1 MQSDSYPASR
11 DLVLIGGGH
20 AHALV
25 LRRWGMD
32 PLAGVRLTLIS
43 PDPTAPYTGMLP
55 GLVAG
60 HYRAD
65 DLQIDLVRL
74 ARFAGARL
82 VLGRVTGIDRQRRM
96 IAVPGRGDIAYDVA
110 SLDIGIGTDLPT
122 LPGFAQFGQAAKPLG
137 GFAAGWDAAL
147 ARFAAGARPAVVVLG
162 GGVAGVE
169 LALAMAHRLRGIG
182 LLPEVTLVERGALLM
197 AGIGAGARASL
208 ERHLAAAGIGVRRGA
223 EAARVEAGRVV
234 LAGGEVLASHFTV
247 GAAGAVP
254 QSWLADTGLGLDRGF
269 VAVGPTLQSLSDPM
283 IFAAGDCA
291 HMAESPRPKAGV
303 FAVRQAPVLHH
314 NLRAALSGGGLR
326 RYSPQRDYMKLIST
340 GAKGAVADRAGLQA
354 GGLWLWRWK
363 DRIDRRFMA
372 RFQDLPV
379 AAAKVLLPRDRAAGL
394 ADLAAEQPL
403 CGGCGAKLGRDEL
416 EAALAVLPAPT
427 RPDVLSGRGD
437 DAAVLAH
444 GSGHQVLT
452 TDHLR
457 AVTAD
462 PWLMAEIAATHALGD
477 IWAMG
482 AAPQVALSQIILP
495 RMSAALQ
502 ARTLAEITQAA
513 AGVFAAAG
521 ADLVGG
527 HTSIGAELTIGFTV
541 TGLAPGRVVAKG
553 GAVAGDALILTK
565 ALGVG
570 VILAADMAG
579 RAPGRVVAAA
589 HRAMVAGQG
598 PAAALLAGV
607 AHAMTDVTG
616 FGLAGHLA
624 EMLAASGLGAEID
637 LDAVPVLDGAL
648 ALAAAGV
655 QSSIYPHNRAATVV
669 VGVAGANAPD
679 PARVA
684 LLFDPQT
691 CGGLLAAVP
700 GAEAERLVMALRATG
715 LPAARVGRVVGGGGI
730 RLRSDRDS

>member
-32 PLAGVRLTLIS
+32 PLAGVRLTLI
-43 PDPTAPYTGMLP
+43 DPGPVAPYTGMLP

-60 HYRAD
+60 HYSAG

-96 IAVPGRGDIAYDVA
+96 IAVSGRGDIAYDVA
-110 SLDIGIGTDLPT
+110 ALDIGVGTDLPS
-122 LPGFAQFGQAAKPLG
+122 LPGFAEFGMPAKPLG

-147 ARFAAGARPAVVVLG
+147 ARFVGGERPAVVVLG

-169 LALAMAHRLRGIG
+169 LALAMAHRLRGAG
-182 LLPEVTLVERGALLM
+182 LVPEITIVERGAMIL
-197 AGIGAGARASL
+197 AGIGARAREAL
-208 ERHLAAAGIGVRRGA
+208 GRHLAAAGIGVRTGA
-223 EAARVEAGRVV
+223 EAARVAAGRVV

-254 QSWLADTGLGLDRGF
+254 QGWLVGTGLALERGF
-269 VAVGPTLQSLSDPM
+269 VAVGPTLQSLSDPL

-291 HMAESPRPKAGV
+291 HMAQSPRPKAGV
-303 FAVRQAPVLHH
+303 FAVRQAPVLHD
-314 NLRAALSGGGLR
+314 NLRALLSGEALR
-326 RYSPQRDYMKLIST
+326 RYRPQRDYLKLIST

-354 GGLWLWRWK
+354 GGPWLWRWK

-372 RFQDLPV
+372 RFQNLPTGMG
-379 AAAKVLLPRDRAAGL
+379 ASPLPRDRAAGL
-394 ADLAAEQPL
+394 VELAAEQPL

-427 RPDVLSGRGD
+427 RADVLSGRGD

-444 GSGHQVLT
+444 GAGRQVLT

-462 PWLMAEIAATHALGD
+462 PWLMAQIAAVHALGD

-482 AAPQVALSQIILP
+482 AAPQVALSQVILP

-502 ARTLAEITQAA
+502 ARTLAEITEAA
-513 AGVFAAAG
+513 AAVFAAAG

-553 GAVAGDALILTK
+553 GAVVGDALILTK

-579 RAPGRVVAAA
+579 RAPGPVVTAAYG
-589 HRAMVAGQG
+589 AMVARQG
-598 PAAALLAGV
+598 RAAALLAGV

-624 EMLAASGLGAEID
+624 EMIAGLGAEID
-637 LDAVPVLDGAL
+637 LAALPVLDGAL
-648 ALAAAGV
+648 ALAGQGV
-655 QSSIYPHNRAATVV
+655 QSSIYAQNRAATAVA
-669 VGVAGANAPD
+669 GVAAAD

-700 GAEAERLVMALRATG
+700 GAEVARLLSALRAMG
-715 LPAARVGRVVGGGGI
+715 LPAARIGWVVSGGGI
-730 RLRSDRDS
+730 RLLSGSDT